1 MEKHKSIVHED
12 ENPTEENDSLVD
24 VVNNSEEEGEWSCIQ
39 CPEIL
44 PTKKS
49 MMRHVQLDCKG
60 RKKNSSNSS
69 GTSESTISGQA
80 LANYLVDDE
89 VSKENLPPN
98 KKAKKEDPAK
108 KDGASWAPQITN
120 VRSTKG
126 QLISKC
132 LFGCLQYPPKNERK

>member
-1 MEKHKSIVHED
+1 
-12 ENPTEENDSLVD
+12 
-24 VVNNSEEEGEWSCIQ
+24 
-39 CPEIL
+39 
-44 PTKKS
+44 

-120 VRSTKG
+120 VRSTKAG
-126 QLISKC
+126 TKLTA
-132 LFGCLQYPPKNERK
+132 RKSTGGKAPRDIGPIL